1 MYIHATSILEQ
12 GSARVQNGRV
22 STRGTRIMQ
31 APPHIRARAKL
42 NCGKYIDG
50 EYKSVNANAEVPV
63 LQFDGAEWEFAQTRK
78 SMVIAA

>member
-1 MYIHATSILEQ
+1 
-12 GSARVQNGRV
+12 
-22 STRGTRIMQ
+22 MQ